1 MITKTITYTDFLD
14 EERTETFR
22 FNLSEAELMKW
33 ELSKEGTL
41 TEHIKRIQETV
52 DVPKL
57 IDLYSELIDRS
68 YGIMD
73 PTGRKFVKTK
83 EALEDFKA
91 TNAYSDLYMELA
103 TNQDKGAEF
112 IAGVV
117 SNKLK
122 KLMDEGVKNGAIDQK
137 HPALEQH

>member
-52 DVPKL
+52 DIPKL

-91 TNAYSDLYMELA
+91 TNAYGDLYMELA

-122 KLMDEGVKNGAIDQK
+122 KLMDEGVKNGTNDQN

>member
-103 TNQDKGAEF
+103 RNQDKGAEF

-122 KLMDEGVKNGAIDQK
+122 KLMDEGVKNGTIDQN

>member
-122 KLMDEGVKNGAIDQK
+122 KLMDEGVKNGTIDQN
-137 HPALEQH
+137 HPALKQH

>member
-41 TEHIKRIQETV
+41 SEHIKRIQETV

-57 IDLYSELIDRS
+57 VELYSELIDRS

-112 IAGVV
+112 ISGVV

-122 KLMDEGVKNGAIDQK
+122 KLMDEGVKNGTIDQN
-137 HPALEQH
+137 HPALKQ

>member
-68 YGIMD
+68 YGVMD
-73 PTGRKFVKTK
+73 PTGRKFVKSK
-83 EALEDFKA
+83 ESLEDFKA

-122 KLMDEGVKNGAIDQK
+122 KLMDEGVNNGTIDQN

>member
-52 DVPKL
+52 DIPKL

-122 KLMDEGVKNGAIDQK
+122 KLMDEGVKNGTIDQN
-137 HPALEQH
+137 HPALEQQ

>member
-22 FNLSEAELMKW
+22 FNLSVAELMKW

-73 PTGRKFVKTK
+73 PTGRKFVKSK

-122 KLMDEGVKNGAIDQK
+122 KLMDEGVKNGTIDQN

>member
-52 DVPKL
+52 DIPKL

-122 KLMDEGVKNGAIDQK
+122 KLMDEGVKNGTIDQN

>member
-57 IDLYSELIDRS
+57 IELYSELIDRS

-122 KLMDEGVKNGAIDQK
+122 KLMDEGVKNGTIDQN

>member
-22 FNLSEAELMKW
+22 FNLNEAELMKW

-41 TEHIKRIQETV
+41 SEHIKRIQETV

-57 IDLYSELIDRS
+57 VDLYSELIDRS

-73 PTGRKFVKTK
+73 PTGRKFIKTK
-83 EALEDFKA
+83 EDLEDFKA

-112 IAGVV
+112 ISGVV

-122 KLMDEGVKNGAIDQK
+122 KLMDEGVKNGTIDQN

>member
-1 MITKTITYTDFLD
+1 MITKTITYPDFLD

-52 DVPKL
+52 DIPKL

-91 TNAYSDLYMELA
+91 TNAYSELFMELA
-103 TNQDKGAEF
+103 TNKDKGAEF

-122 KLMDEGVKNGAIDQK
+122 KLMDEGVKNGTIDQN

>member
-91 TNAYSDLYMELA
+91 TNAYSVLYMELA

-112 IAGVV
+112 IGGVV

-122 KLMDEGVKNGAIDQK
+122 KLMDEGVKNGTIDQN
-137 HPALEQH
+137 PALEQH

>member
-91 TNAYSDLYMELA
+91 TTAYSDLFMELA

-122 KLMDEGVKNGAIDQK
+122 KLMDEGVKNGTIDQN

>member
-41 TEHIKRIQETV
+41 SEHIKRIQETV

-57 IDLYSELIDRS
+57 VDLYSELIDRS

-73 PTGRKFVKTK
+73 PTGRKFIKTK

-112 IAGVV
+112 ISGVV

-122 KLMDEGVKNGAIDQK
+122 KLMDEGVKNGTIDQN
-137 HPALEQH
+137 HPALNQ

>member
-41 TEHIKRIQETV
+41 SEHIKRIQETV

-57 IDLYSELIDRS
+57 VDLYSELIDRS

-73 PTGRKFVKTK
+73 PTGRKFIKSK

-112 IAGVV
+112 ISGVV

-122 KLMDEGVKNGAIDQK
+122 KLMDEGVKNGTIDQN
-137 HPALEQH
+137 HPALEQR

>member
-1 MITKTITYTDFLD
+1 
-14 EERTETFR
+14 
-22 FNLSEAELMKW
+22 
-33 ELSKEGTL
+33 
-41 TEHIKRIQETV
+41 
-52 DVPKL
+52 
-57 IDLYSELIDRS
+57 
-68 YGIMD
+68 MD
-73 PTGRKFVKTK
+73 PTGRKFVKSK
-83 EALEDFKA
+83 ESLEDFKA

-122 KLMDEGVKNGAIDQK
+122 KLMDEGVKNGTIDQN

>member
-73 PTGRKFVKTK
+73 PTGRKFVKSK

-122 KLMDEGVKNGAIDQK
+122 KLMDEGVKNGTNDQN

>member
-41 TEHIKRIQETV
+41 SEHIKRIQETV

-68 YGIMD
+68 YGVMD

-112 IAGVV
+112 ISGVV

-122 KLMDEGVKNGAIDQK
+122 KLMDEGVKNGTIDQN

>member
-1 MITKTITYTDFLD
+1 MITKTITYPDFLD

-22 FNLSEAELMKW
+22 FNLTEAELMKW

-91 TNAYSDLYMELA
+91 TNAYSNLFMELA

-122 KLMDEGVKNGAIDQK
+122 KLMDEGVKNGTIDQN

>member
-122 KLMDEGVKNGAIDQK
+122 KLMDEGVKNGTIDQN

>member
-122 KLMDEGVKNGAIDQK
+122 KLMDEGVKNGTNDQN

>member
-52 DVPKL
+52 DIPKL

-83 EALEDFKA
+83 ESLEDFKA

-122 KLMDEGVKNGAIDQK
+122 KLMDEGVKNGTIDQN
-137 HPALEQH
+137 HPALEQQ

>member
-52 DVPKL
+52 DIPKL

-83 EALEDFKA
+83 ESLEDFKA

-122 KLMDEGVKNGAIDQK
+122 KLMDEGVKNGTIDQN
-137 HPALEQH
+137 HPAIEQQ

>member
-22 FNLSEAELMKW
+22 FNLSVAELMKW

-73 PTGRKFVKTK
+73 PTGRKFVKSK

-122 KLMDEGVKNGAIDQK
+122 KLMDEGVKNGTNDQN